1 MALDFLP
8 RRKLS
13 LFRVIVP
20 RYNIFR
26 FVSVNGIRRMQKPCR
41 SPSREYRL
49 NAVKTDNDANGKLAS
64 ATFTKAH
71 CDDDGCLVI
80 GLTV

>member
-1 MALDFLP
+1 
-8 RRKLS
+8 
-13 LFRVIVP
+13 
-20 RYNIFR
+20 
-26 FVSVNGIRRMQKPCR
+26 MQKPCR